1 MALSNYTPRYT
12 FEDYEL
18 WEGDWELWSG
28 YPVSMSPSPG
38 MAHQILSGRVYR
50 RLSEA
55 LESAGCQNCMAV
67 PEIDWRATDDTIL
80 RPDISVVCDHPIE
93 AFIKTVPCLVVEVLS
108 PSTRQRDLFYKR
120 DLYEKLGV
128 ANYLIVDPSN
138 SSTLLLKQQRGN
150 FVVSDTP
157 TATLSDDCQVS
168 LDLSDLFEGLP
179 E

>member
-18 WEGDWELWSG
+18 WKGDWELWSG
-28 YPVSMSPSPG
+28 FPVSMIPSPG

-55 LESAGCQNCMAV
+55 IENAGCQNCVAL
-67 PEIDWRATDDTIL
+67 PEIDWRVSDDTIL
-80 RPDISVVCDHPIE
+80 RPDVSVVCDHPIE
-93 AFIKTVPCLVVEVLS
+93 AFIKTTPSLVVEVLS

-120 DLYEKLGV
+120 DLYERLGV
-128 ANYLIVDPSN
+128 ANYIIIDPSN
-138 SSTLLLKQQRGN
+138 SSIVLLKRQGGC
-150 FVVSDTP
+150 FVVDDTP
-157 TATLSDDCQVS
+157 TASLSDDCQIS
-168 LDLSDLFEGLP
+168 IDLSDLFQGLT